1 MCKLCT
7 YVFENRSAGSAKRT
21 LPIQIRRIVVVTTIF
36 DVRTR
41 KGQTMALYLCL
52 DIVNKIEYD
61 VSEICH
67 SYKYIMNY
75 FICNVIF
82 EVCLSRT
89 YLSMDM
95 AVRLSTL
102 AATVTI
108 AIKLLI

>member
-67 SYKYIMNY
+67 SSKYIILYAMLY
-75 FICNVIF
+75 LKCVHQG
-82 EVCLSRT
+82 LT
-89 YLSMDM
+89 YQWTWRSD
-95 AVRLSTL
+95 
-102 AATVTI
+102 
-108 AIKLLI
+108 